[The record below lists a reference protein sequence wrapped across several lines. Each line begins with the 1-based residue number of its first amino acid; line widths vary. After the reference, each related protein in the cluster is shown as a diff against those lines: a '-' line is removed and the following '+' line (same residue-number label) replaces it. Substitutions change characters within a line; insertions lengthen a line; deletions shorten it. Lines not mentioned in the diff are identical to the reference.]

1 MKCAL
6 VAVASAQPRLF
17 TVSLPHRNADFP
29 RLRGSSGEVVY
40 MQTDATPGAEMAL
53 HGDRYAFVEA
63 EPRMVAQPRTAPPG
77 PAGWLALLG
86 GIFAG
91 VWGFAVALPRS
102 RANNCDWSSTNW
114 SSTAPYDNVDLRE
127 EMGPFVAALAVHG
140 SRSAAPPDPDHPDG
154 GPMATP
160 LLDAVRVPAD
170 MKRLPREKLPQL
182 AEELRWDTIR
192 AVSAVGGHFSSSL
205 GVVELTVA
213 LHYVF
218 DAPEDKIVWDVG
230 HQAYPHKILTGRRE
244 SFTGLRK
251 EGGIAGF
258 PNIAESEYDAFGVG
272 HSSTSISA
280 AQGYDIAK
288 SLLKKRNNNAIAV
301 IGDGAITGGM
311 AFEAMN
317 TAAFFNTKQIV
328 ILNDN
333 EQVSLPTGVPTA
345 GGTKPVGMLSS
356 YLESLPNPAVKKIK
370 RIAKELNQFLPEDLQ
385 AFNKQIDDVATE
397 KVFSHATLFEDLGF
411 RYVGPMNGHDLP
423 TLIRVLE
430 ELRDSDRTKPVLLH
444 VKTVKGKGYAPAEA
458 APDRLHAVGPF
469 DIPTGAP
476 IKPKATKEKKA
487 PTPPSFTSVM
497 ANELSDIAKDDDTV
511 VAITAAMPG
520 GTGLSIFGGHHPE
533 RFFDVGIAEQHAVTL
548 AAGMAAEG
556 IKPFCALYSTFLQ
569 RAFDQVV
576 HDVALQNL
584 PVRFMV
590 DRAGYVGNDGATH
603 HGTFDLSF
611 LGAIPN
617 LVIMAPSDE
626 VELKNMVRTAHGIDD
641 GPSVVRYPR
650 GTGYGLD
657 TLNDLFGYGLKALPE
672 EGTAQPIGKGRVV
685 RESGRDAARQNK
697 VAILSL
703 GTRLSTALLAARELE
718 AGDPDLAVTVADA
731 RFMKPLDVELLRELA
746 ESHSSIVTIEE
757 GSIGGFG
764 SHVLQFMALNGYL
777 DGSLQVYP
785 MVLPDIWM
793 EHASQQEQYDAAGI
807 STGHVVA
814 TMRKIRT
821 EQALKTVKRRFSLTP
836 EDVREGQRSPREKAA
851 ATL

>member
-1 MKCAL
+1 
-6 VAVASAQPRLF
+6 
-17 TVSLPHRNADFP
+17 
-29 RLRGSSGEVVY
+29 
-40 MQTDATPGAEMAL
+40 
-53 HGDRYAFVEA
+53 
-63 EPRMVAQPRTAPPG
+63 MVAQPRTAPPG

-102 RANNCDWSSTNW
+102 RENNCDWSSTNW

-160 LLDAVRVPAD
+160 LLDTIRSPAD
-170 MKRLPREKLPQL
+170 LKRIDQEKLPAL

-192 AVSAVGGHFSSSL
+192 ACAAFGGHFSSSL

-218 DAPEDKIVWDVG
+218 DAPEDKIIWDVG

-244 SFTGLRK
+244 RFTGLRK
-251 EGGIAGF
+251 AGGIAGF
-258 PNIAESEYDAFGVG
+258 PNMDESEFDAFGVG

-288 SLLKKRNNNAIAV
+288 TLLNKPKNNTIAI

-317 TAAFFNTKQIV
+317 VAAYLGTKQIV

-345 GGTKPVGMLSS
+345 GGSAPVGALSA
-356 YLESLPNPAVKKIK
+356 YTQQLPNKAVKKIK
-370 RIAKELNQFLPEDLQ
+370 QWAKELNSFLPDDLQ
-385 AFNKQIDDVATE
+385 EFNKKIDDVATE

-423 TLIRVLE
+423 TLVRVLE
-430 ELRDSDRTKPVLLH
+430 ELRDTDREKPVLLH

-469 DIPTGAP
+469 DIVTGAP
-476 IKPKATKEKKA
+476 VAPKRKKT

-497 ANELSDIAKDDDTV
+497 ANELSAIAKDDEKV

-520 GTGLSIFGGHHPE
+520 GTGLSIFGASHPE

-556 IKPFCALYSTFLQ
+556 IKPFCAIYSTFLQ

-590 DRAGYVGNDGATH
+590 DRAGYVGNDGSTH

-617 LVIMAPSDE
+617 MVIMAPSDE
-626 VELKNMVRTAHGIDD
+626 VELVNMVRTAHEFDT

-650 GTGYGLD
+650 GTGYGLK
-657 TLNDLFGYGLKALPE
+657 TLNSLFRYDLKALPE

-685 RESGRDAARQNK
+685 RESMRDAKRENK
-697 VAILSL
+697 VALLSL
-703 GTRLSTALLAARELE
+703 GTRLATALLAARDLE
-718 AGDPDLAVTVADA
+718 AGDQDIAVTVADA
-731 RFMKPLDVELLRELA
+731 RFMKPLDVDLIKELA
-746 ESHSSIVTIEE
+746 ETHSVIVTIEE

-764 SHVLQFMALNGYL
+764 SHVLQFLALRGYL
-777 DGSLQVYP
+777 DGSLEVRP
-785 MVLPDIWM
+785 MVLPDRWM
-793 EHASQQEQYDAAGI
+793 EHASQQEQYDAAGL
-807 STGHVVA
+807 STGHVV
-814 TMRKIRT
+814 T
-821 EQALKTVKRRFSLTP
+821 TVRRLRGQSAITDPADMTARQVIDGQSPPRVQGASL
-836 EDVREGQRSPREKAA
+836 
-851 ATL
+851 